1 MSRRDL
7 LTFLLMLPFVASLP
21 FLLPPPEAPWGRAV
35 VAAAYTLVGALVA
48 RFVATRLTR
57 GSR

>member
-1 MSRRDL
+1 MSRRDV

-21 FLLPPPEAPWGRAV
+21 FLLPPPEAVWGRAV
-35 VAAAYTLVGALVA
+35 IAAGYTLVGGLTA

-57 GSR
+57 